1 MNYKLY
7 AIMMYGTDEEKLK
20 LFKTRQN
27 YLSYKLYVMSGL
39 FSKYTLLYS
48 REVREIQRELNQ
60 VNNICLRLEYKLIG
74 RWFNEI

>member
-1 MNYKLY
+1 MKHKIYN
-7 AIMMYGTDEEKLK
+7 IIMYGTDEEKLK

-39 FSKYTLLYS
+39 FSKYTLLYP
-48 REVREIQRELNQ
+48 REVREIQKELNQ

-74 RWFNEI
+74 R

>member
-1 MNYKLY
+1 MKYELC
-7 AIMMYGTDEEKLK
+7 AIIMYGTDRQKLK

-39 FSKYTLLYS
+39 FSKYTLRYS
-48 REVREIQRELNQ
+48 KEVREIQRELNQ

-74 RWFNEI
+74 RR

>member
-7 AIMMYGTDEEKLK
+7 AIIMYGTDRQKLK

-48 REVREIQRELNQ
+48 KEVREIQRELNQ

-74 RWFNEI
+74 R

>member
-1 MNYKLY
+1 MKYKLY
-7 AIMMYGTDEEKLK
+7 KIMMYGTDEEKLK

-27 YLSYKLYVMSGL
+27 YLSYELYVMSGL

-74 RWFNEI
+74 R

>member
-7 AIMMYGTDEEKLK
+7 AIIMYGADEEKLK

-48 REVREIQRELNQ
+48 KEVREIQRELNQ

-74 RWFNEI
+74 R

>member
-1 MNYKLY
+1 MKYKLY
-7 AIMMYGTDEEKLK
+7 KIMMYSTDEEKLK

-74 RWFNEI
+74 R

>member
-1 MNYKLY
+1 MKYKLY
-7 AIMMYGTDEEKLK
+7 KIMMYGTDREKLK

-27 YLSYKLYVMSGL
+27 YLSYELYVMSGL

-48 REVREIQRELNQ
+48 KEVREIQRELNQ

-74 RWFNEI
+74 R

>member
-1 MNYKLY
+1 MKYKLY
-7 AIMMYGTDEEKLK
+7 NIIMYGTDRQKLK

-48 REVREIQRELNQ
+48 KEVREIQKELNQ

-74 RWFNEI
+74 R

>member
-1 MNYKLY
+1 MKYKLY
-7 AIMMYGTDEEKLK
+7 AIIMYGTDEEKLK

-27 YLSYKLYVMSGL
+27 YLSYKLYVISEL
-39 FSKYTLLYS
+39 FSKYTLLYL

-74 RWFNEI
+74 R